1 MNRKLT
7 AVLALATSA
16 ALLPGASAIAG
27 DDGEIE
33 KPGNCTGSSDSEIK
47 VKPDDGRIEVEFEV
61 DQNQTGDKWKVKIKD
76 NGELVFKGAATTRG
90 PSGSFSVE
98 RKIDDLSGADS
109 IKASARNKDTDE
121 RCSASA
127 TL

>member
-7 AVLALATSA
+7 SVLALAASA
-16 ALLPGASAIAG
+16 TLLPGAAALAG
-27 DDGEIE
+27 GDGEIE
-33 KPGNCTGSSDSEIK
+33 KPGNCTGSSDSELK

-61 DQNQTGDKWKVKIKD
+61 DQNQTGDKWKVKVKD
-76 NGELVFKGAATTRG
+76 NGDLAFKTTATTRG

-98 RKIDDLSGADS
+98 RKIDDLAGADR
-109 IKASARNKDTDE
+109 IKATARNKDTDE

>member
-1 MNRKLT
+1 M
-7 AVLALATSA
+7 
-16 ALLPGASAIAG
+16 
-27 DDGEIE
+27 
-33 KPGNCTGSSDSEIK
+33 
-47 VKPDDGRIEVEFEV
+47 
-61 DQNQTGDKWKVKIKD
+61 KIKD
-76 NGELVFKGAATTRG
+76 NGERVFKGTATTRA